1 MHKCLPG
8 FEKNCPCGNLDEGMK
23 KGPVARAFFSAA
35 RSALLILLTA
45 ALLALFVAVR
55 ILLTGL
61 ARLAGLALLLIGL
74 LAGLRLVLALGLL
87 VILTRLVVLVRHIV
101 LQRVCCPSLW

>member
-1 MHKCLPG
+1 LFGFGKICANGDLITGRHEKRPG
-8 FEKNCPCGNLDEGMK
+8 RP
-23 KGPVARAFFSAA
+23 GPSSRRA

-45 ALLALFVAVR
+45 ALLTLFVAVL

-61 ARLAGLALLLIGL
+61 ALLVRLTLLLTGL

-101 LQRVCCPSLW
+101 LQRVCCPSLL